1 MILADTN
8 IFLEILLEQEAK
20 ERCKQFLSENIE
32 AIAIS
37 DFSLHSISLILFREG
52 KHDKFNMFLE
62 DILPMIP
69 LLTLPKEYYLKLKD
83 DSIAN
88 KLDFDD
94 TYQFCTAKEKDYE
107 IATMDKDFKRVTH
120 LIKVHFI

>member
-8 IFLEILLEQEAK
+8 IFLEILLDQEAK
-20 ERCKQFLSENIE
+20 ERCKQFLSDNIE
-32 AIAIS
+32 QIAIS
-37 DFSLHSISLILFREG
+37 DFSLHSVGLILFREG
-52 KHDKFNMFLE
+52 KHDKFNQFLD

-69 LLTLPKEYYLKLKD
+69 LFTLPKECYLKLKD
-83 DSIAN
+83 DSITN

-94 TYQFCTAKEKDYE
+94 TYQFCIAKENGCE
-107 IATMDKDFKRVTH
+107 IATMDKDFKRVSH